1 MKPKMVFILTPSE
14 VIQALANYLS
24 DERDMELENGILNY
38 ETNADGGV
46 TIEVFEVNGKMELH

>member
-1 MKPKMVFILTPSE
+1 MVFILTPSE